1 MNNDLAD
8 RELMLTRVIDAPRRN
23 LFRAWTEPKLIV
35 QWFTPPPF
43 KTIDAQVDLR
53 PGGRFFTLMQSPEG
67 EQMPN
72 DGVFLEVV
80 PDEKLVFTDT
90 YTAGWIPNPSPFMT
104 AILTLEDCDGGTR
117 YTARALHKDDADRQK
132 HADMGFVNGWGKALD
147 QLVAIAHAIDD

>member
-1 MNNDLAD
+1 MNIDLAD

-104 AILTLEDCDGGTR
+104 AILTFEDAGPGRTR
-117 YTARALHKDDADRQK
+117 YTARARHRSPEDRASHEQ
-132 HADMGFVNGWGKALD
+132 MGFHEGWGAATD
-147 QLVAIAHAIDD
+147 QLAALAAAL